1 MDTFPC
7 FLKKG
12 GIIQTWIRLTPCIQP
27 VRRAEKKTEKA
38 AFFPV
43 EQKSAREDRVPVK
56 KKTPAQERGLENF
69 RIYRVEAAWMQR
81 RPKRGSR
88 TPVRIAAAWLRW

>member
-1 MDTFPC
+1 MHTASE
-7 FLKKG
+7 K
-12 GIIQTWIRLTPCIQP
+12 
-27 VRRAEKKTEKA
+27 AEKKTEKA

-81 RPKRGSR
+81 R
-88 TPVRIAAAWLRW
+88 IAAAWLRW